1 MEVLSNRVANW
12 RKRLTDLNVTICE
25 FKNYLIERYFKELSP
40 ILNLII
46 EVINLKNI
54 QKIKIIKKY
63 LLEANT

>member
-1 MEVLSNRVANW
+1 MEVLSNRLANW
-12 RKRLTDLNVTICE
+12 RKSLTDLNITICE